1 MFKRRQII
9 YIQSSKHSDTV
20 MSCEDVVPM
29 TFSDVVDRYPELF
42 TGEGL
47 LPGTLHL
54 EVDDQ
59 VPPVKLPVRK
69 PPIAL
74 RFKFNSELEHLCFLS
89 D

>member
-1 MFKRRQII
+1 
-9 YIQSSKHSDTV
+9 
-20 MSCEDVVPM
+20 M
-29 TFSDVVDRYPELF
+29 TLSDVVDKYLELF

-69 PPIAL
+69 PPIAP
-74 RFKFNSELEHLCFLS
+74 RFNSRVN
-89 D
+89 

>member
-1 MFKRRQII
+1 MKYF
-9 YIQSSKHSDTV
+9 DPV
-20 MSCEDVVPM
+20 MSSEDVVPM
-29 TFSDVVDRYPELF
+29 TLSDVVDRYPELF

-69 PPIAL
+69 LPIGL
-74 RFKFNSELEHLCFLS
+74 RDK
-89 D
+89 